1 MTWDDH
7 LSLQWKYIVDFFS
20 SIICSWMCAGCY
32 STMMPLFLHCF
43 VVVVVVLVV
52 AVIDENEGA
61 AIEQPAV

>member
-1 MTWDDH
+1 
-7 LSLQWKYIVDFFS
+7 
-20 SIICSWMCAGCY
+20 
-32 STMMPLFLHCF
+32 MMPLFLHCF